1 MEKDKFK
8 EVVKNIKERIE
19 LEVGINPLT
28 NEEGLKI
35 NGMANQY
42 DIEFIEN
49 NRDKIIPILKEI
61 EKEEIELEKKKEVK
75 IRISEELYNKLREE
89 AIEKTMTLEQ
99 IIVEKLN

>member
-75 IRISEELYNKLREE
+75 IRISEEIYNKLREE

>member
-75 IRISEELYNKLREE
+75 IRLSEELYNKLREE

-99 IIVEKLN
+99 IIVEKLK